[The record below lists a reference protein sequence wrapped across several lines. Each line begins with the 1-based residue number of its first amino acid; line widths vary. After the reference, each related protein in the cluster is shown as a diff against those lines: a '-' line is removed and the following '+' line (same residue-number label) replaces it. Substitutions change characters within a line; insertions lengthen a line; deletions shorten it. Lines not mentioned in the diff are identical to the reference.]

1 MFAFTKTAS
10 QTSHVN
16 FSPRSEMALLTN
28 TSQHNMT
35 TPGDLSPADAA
46 RLKEAKELYNH
57 VYDFSRAF
65 LKSSNDHSN
74 QVSCS
79 VCDASWLDPPY
90 YLCLDCADFPICAQC
105 ESEGSHQRS
114 HLLYKINVPPPPTLD
129 MKEFNV
135 APWQM
140 RENVRFQI
148 EGSYK
153 LSLPYSW
160 HKQLVKGSP
169 MPITES
175 EALYEVFKCLATT
188 NYEPEEEDEEVEEP
202 EVEETNGWLQWGLR
216 VLAIRAGGIVP
227 PRPQPPPVWHRPQ
240 EEPEIRERQ
249 VAVSKECFCE
259 LFPSVYSSDSF
270 LANFFF
276 AIYDLNNDGLVD
288 FSEFVK
294 AHIVLTYSTDA
305 EKVDLAVKLLAVA
318 QFLPETETFKF
329 WATPSGL
336 EIFTEVGH
344 FINILRRLLYSY
356 FDMSKYIF
364 ADALQLQQ
372 QQLAGELGF
381 NSKYKR
387 TGRLPSDIEA
397 ANARQK
403 VDTHVWSK
411 LEANWTDT
419 RMNYYPISRDTAV
432 EGNVSNFQLEQV
444 EQSLLELKE
453 KLEAALGDTWT
464 LKDKIPVEEVSH
476 ALASNP
482 FIADSLVAC
491 VEAALI

>member
-1 MFAFTKTAS
+1 
-10 QTSHVN
+10 
-16 FSPRSEMALLTN
+16 
-28 TSQHNMT
+28 MT
-35 TPGDLSPADAA
+35 TTPDDLSPADAA

-57 VYDFSRAF
+57 VYEFSREF
-65 LKSSNDHSN
+65 LKSSNDHTN

-79 VCDASWLDPPY
+79 VCDASWLNPPY
-90 YLCLDCADFPICAQC
+90 YLCLDCADFAICAQC

-188 NYEPEEEDEEVEEP
+188 NYEPEDEDEEDEEDEEP
-202 EVEETNGWLQWGLR
+202 EEVEETNGWLEWGMR

-227 PRPQPPPVWHRPQ
+227 PRIQPPPARPRAHE
-240 EEPEIRERQ
+240 EEPGFMERQ
-249 VAVSKECFCE
+249 IAVSKESFCE
-259 LFPSVYSSDSF
+259 LFPSVYSSDAF

-294 AHIVLTYSTDA
+294 AHIVLTYSSDA
-305 EKVDLAVKLLAVA
+305 EKVDLTVRLLAFA
-318 QFLPETETFKF
+318 EFLPETETFKF
-329 WATPSGL
+329 WPTPADL
-336 EIFTEVGH
+336 DIFCEVGQ

-381 NSKYKR
+381 NSKYAR
-387 TGRLPSDIEA
+387 AGRLTSDIEA
-397 ANARQK
+397 ANAKQK
-403 VDTHVWSK
+403 VDPHVWSK

-453 KLEAALGDTWT
+453 TLQEALGDTWT
-464 LKDKIPVEEVSH
+464 LEDEIPVEEISD

-482 FIADSLVAC
+482 FIAGALVAC